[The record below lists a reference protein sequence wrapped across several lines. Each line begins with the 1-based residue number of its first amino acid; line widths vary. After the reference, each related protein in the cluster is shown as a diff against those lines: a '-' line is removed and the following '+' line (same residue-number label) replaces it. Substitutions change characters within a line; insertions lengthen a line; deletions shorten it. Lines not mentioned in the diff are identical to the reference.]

1 MTISYAITVCD
12 EFEEIQ
18 RLITIL
24 LLYKRPE
31 DEVVVLYDNSKQS
44 QGVEEYLRSHSTNG
58 EFMWHSATFD
68 GHFDAWK
75 NKLNSLCS
83 KDFIFQIDAD
93 ETPDRTMIENLP
105 ALLKEQF
112 GRIDLLLVPRINTVK
127 GLSDEHIQKW
137 RWKIDKHFGFE
148 CVNFPDFQT
157 RIYRNDPSIK
167 WHGKVHERITGV
179 DKYAYLPT
187 NVVDWCLYHHKTIE
201 RQQKQNDY
209 YSNL

>member
-1 MTISYAITVCD
+1 MISIAITVCNEHQELETLLD
-12 EFEEIQ
+12 YLQERALSPKYEIVVQ
-18 RLITIL
+18 IDQDNHTQ
-24 LLYKRPE
+24 
-31 DEVVVLYDNSKQS
+31 EVV
-44 QGVEEYLRSHSTNG
+44 GVILDRGIKHWFFPLNK
-58 EFMWHSATFD
+58 D
-68 GHFDAWK
+68 FDAWK